1 MIDGIV
7 KVIPII
13 FLIFLGVILRKT
25 ESFTPKGINE
35 FKKMVLDV
43 SLPCLL
49 FTAFSSIKIN
59 MKLAVIVVTIFTAYI
74 VMLGLG
80 YSFKSLLKIETPF
93 FPFMFGGS
101 ETGMIGYALFI
112 SLFGNSN
119 IDKLAVIDLGQVI
132 FTFTVIMP
140 VLKGRCKGKMD
151 IGDTLK
157 TLIKSPVII
166 GVILG
171 ALTSLLPE
179 AVTKS
184 VYYSPVNSIITYLG
198 SVTVPLI
205 CIVIGYELK
214 LTFNGIKLPLMTI
227 TLRLASL
234 AVLGLLIS
242 NLILKGYLSLDSI
255 YTKALIT
262 MFILPPP
269 FVTPIF
275 MGDDR
280 ENMQYVLT
288 TISLNIMITLVLFII
303 LSMTIFN

>member
-1 MIDGIV
+1 MIAGIV

-13 FLIFLGVILRKT
+13 FLIFLGIILRKT
-25 ESFTPKGINE
+25 NSFSPKGINE

-49 FTAFSSIKIN
+49 FTAFSSISIN
-59 MKLAVIVVTIFTAYI
+59 MKLAVIVITIFTAYI
-74 VMLGLG
+74 FMLGFG
-80 YSFKSLLKIETPF
+80 YLFKSLLKIKTPY

-112 SLFGNSN
+112 SLFGNAN
-119 IDKLAVIDLGQVI
+119 INKLAVIDLGQVI

-140 VLKGRCKGKMD
+140 ILKGKNKGKMD
-151 IGDTLK
+151 ISDTLK

-184 VYYSPVNSIITYLG
+184 VFYSPVTSIINYLG

-214 LTFNGIKLPLMTI
+214 ITFKGIKLPLMTI
-227 TLRLASL
+227 ALRLASL

-242 NLILKGYLSLDSI
+242 NLILTRYLSLGSI

-275 MGDDR
+275 MGDDN

-288 TISLNIMITLVLFII
+288 TISLNIMITLILFVI
-303 LSMTIFN
+303 LSVTILN